1 MGDLID
7 VVADG
12 RQRPQQRRVFVGRPL
27 PKLHP
32 GDSLSDQYAGR
43 QARDLALLSQ
53 VGVFLI
59 VQPKADKVIAFSHN
73 TSMKKGNL
81 SHGETS
87 FRLMAIR
94 L

>member
-1 MGDLID
+1 MGDLVD

-12 RQRPQQRRVFVGRPL
+12 RQRPQQGRVFTGRPL
-27 PKLHP
+27 PKLHT
-32 GDSLSDQYAGR
+32 GEGVTDQYAGR

-87 FRLMAIR
+87 FRLIVIR